1 MDNRPVQF
9 KHFGTMVD
17 MSRNAVM
24 NVASVKQWI
33 DITADL
39 GYNTLM
45 LYTEDTF
52 EVDGNPYFGYMRGR
66 YSREELKEINA
77 YALKKEMELIPCT
90 QMLAHQNVCRRWPE
104 YKEHYDVGD
113 IFLVG
118 DDRVYELIESMFRTM
133 AECFTSRLVNIGMN
147 EAHML
152 GRGKYYDQH
161 GDANRFEIC
170 LST

>member
-1 MDNRPVQF
+1 
-9 KHFGTMVD
+9 
-17 MSRNAVM
+17 M

-104 YKEHYDVGD
+104 YKVH
-113 IFLVG
+113 
-118 DDRVYELIESMFRTM
+118 
-133 AECFTSRLVNIGMN
+133 
-147 EAHML
+147 
-152 GRGKYYDQH
+152 
-161 GDANRFEIC
+161 
-170 LST
+170 